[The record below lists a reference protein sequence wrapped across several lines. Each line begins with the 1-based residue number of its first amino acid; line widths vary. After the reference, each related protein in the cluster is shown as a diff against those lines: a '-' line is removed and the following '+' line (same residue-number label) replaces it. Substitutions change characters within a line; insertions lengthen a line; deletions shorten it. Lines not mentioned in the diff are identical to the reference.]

1 MNQIKRGQ
9 LSRFL
14 AKELMVGI
22 TVEGSEVSPS

>member
-1 MNQIKRGQ
+1 MNQIKRE